1 MLKANKTK
9 KNWNVAFKE
18 RVSTSSGSSHPL
30 KGHTKRVRERT
41 GVTTLGFS
49 KKKKN
54 RLSPD
59 KIPDLWVS
67 SEELENNQ
75 KMKFYATRV
84 AVNSKD
90 YNKLTE
96 EDLDKIMNT
105 HTYAA
110 YIRDKFVKGQE
121 EQMLTNA
128 DKQRILKEEDDEVKK
143 RRLKKGEDSD
153 EEEDK
158 KFKKQ
163 SLTRKAFKLE
173 KERQKE
179 KQQSKEPLIRKP
191 TPPREVEYCDENDK
205 CTRFPTVQKM
215 LAFLGFGKK

>member
-9 KNWNVAFKE
+9 KNVNVAFKE
-18 RVSTSSGSSHPL
+18 RISTSSGSSHPL
-30 KGHTKRVRERT
+30 KGYSKRVRERT

-67 SEELENNQ
+67 GKELENNQ

-110 YIRDKFVKGQE
+110 YIRDNFIKDQN
-121 EQMLTNA
+121 EQQQSNA
-128 DKQRILKEEDDEVKK
+128 EKQRILKEEDDEVKK
-143 RRLKKGEDSD
+143 RRLKDSD

-163 SLTRKAFKLE
+163 RLTRKAL
-173 KERQKE
+173 QKE
-179 KQQSKEPLIRKP
+179 KEIKQRKETLTRIP
-191 TPPREVEYCDENDK
+191 TPPREVEYCDENEK
-205 CTRFPTVQKM
+205 CTRFPTIKKM

>member
-1 MLKANKTK
+1 MMKTNKANKTTK
-9 KNWNVAFKE
+9 KAVAFKE
-18 RVSTSSGSSHPL
+18 RISTSSGSSHTL

-41 GVTTLGFS
+41 GITTLGFS

-54 RLSPD
+54 HLSPD

-67 SEELENNQ
+67 SKELENNQ

-96 EDLDKIMNT
+96 EDLDKIMKTN
-105 HTYAA
+105 TYAA
-110 YIRDKFVKGQE
+110 YIRDKFVKDQN
-121 EQMLTNA
+121 EQQQSNA
-128 DKQRILKEEDDEVKK
+128 EKQRILKEEDDEVKR
-143 RRLKKGEDSD
+143 RRLKDSD

-163 SLTRKAFKLE
+163 RLTRKAFQLE
-173 KERQKE
+173 KEI
-179 KQQSKEPLIRKP
+179 KQNKEPLPRIP
-191 TPPREVEYCDENDK
+191 TPPREVEYCDENEK
-205 CTRFPTVQKM
+205 CTRFPTIKKM

>member
-1 MLKANKTK
+1 MMKTNNKTK
-9 KNWNVAFKE
+9 KAVAFKE
-18 RVSTSSGSSHPL
+18 RISTSSGSSHTL

-54 RLSPD
+54 HLSPD

-67 SEELENNQ
+67 SKELENNQ

-105 HTYAA
+105 NTYAA
-110 YIRDKFVKGQE
+110 YIRDKFVKDQN
-121 EQMLTNA
+121 EQQQSNA
-128 DKQRILKEEDDEVKK
+128 EKQRILKEEDDEVKR
-143 RRLKKGEDSD
+143 RRLEKGEDSD
-153 EEEDK
+153 QEEDK

-163 SLTRKAFKLE
+163 RLTRKAFLLE
-173 KERQKE
+173 KLKE
-179 KQQSKEPLIRKP
+179 QSKEPLIRKP
-191 TPPREVEYCDENDK
+191 TPPREVEYCDENEK
-205 CTRFPTVQKM
+205 CTRFPTIKKM